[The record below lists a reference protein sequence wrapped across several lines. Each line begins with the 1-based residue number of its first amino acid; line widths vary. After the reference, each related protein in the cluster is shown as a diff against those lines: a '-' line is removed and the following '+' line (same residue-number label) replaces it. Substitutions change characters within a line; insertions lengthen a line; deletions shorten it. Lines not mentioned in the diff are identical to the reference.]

1 MITKRQVRTYVW
13 NRVTG
18 LKLKLNP
25 NVRLELT
32 NCYVKLH
39 QTYLRKYQIIN
50 VSICRKCWM
59 SKSSKNQRLTFDI
72 KLLQAKLQDELE

>member
-39 QTYLRKYQIIN
+39 QTYLRK
-50 VSICRKCWM
+50 SIFMKE
-59 SKSSKNQRLTFDI
+59 QRLTFDI